1 MTHDMT
7 PDQDIFLSG
16 IPALAL
22 PVDPETVM
30 ITLAALLAMAGV
42 AWRDARTF
50 EIDFCLL
57 GVAAFAMSA
66 LIAGADAGGG
76 VTRALGLA
84 VAMAGLTLLV
94 HGVRPGHLGAGDIW
108 LMGFIGLAAGP
119 DHILAVLISF
129 GLLGLLTSAVYSR
142 VRGKR
147 LFRSMFPLAL
157 PGMGAGLLALILRL
171 GDAGSVP
178 PDAAVQTLL
187 MLGVLSGAAC
197 IGWAAIRQARLK
209 RTRDVLFRRAR

>member
-1 MTHDMT
+1 MTLAAAPFPFVF
-7 PDQDIFLSG
+7 PD
-16 IPALAL
+16 PAL
-22 PVDPETVM
+22 PVAPETVM
-30 ITLAALLAMAGV
+30 ITLAVLLAMAGV

-84 VAMAGLTLLV
+84 VAMAGVTLLV
-94 HGVRPGHLGAGDIW
+94 HVIRPGHLGAGDIW

-147 LFRSMFPLAL
+147 LFRSVFPLAL

-178 PDAAVQTLL
+178 LEGPVQTLL
-187 MLGVLSGAAC
+187 MMMVLSGAAC

-209 RTRDVLFRRAR
+209 RTRDVLVRRAR